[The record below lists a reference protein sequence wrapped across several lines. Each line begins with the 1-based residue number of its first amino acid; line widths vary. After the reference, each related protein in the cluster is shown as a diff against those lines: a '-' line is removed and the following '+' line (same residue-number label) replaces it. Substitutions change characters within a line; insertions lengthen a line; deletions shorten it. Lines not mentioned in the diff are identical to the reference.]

1 MTNAL
6 YRNRWLIA
14 YGNFIFHYRNTV
26 FPLTLVALLVV
37 FPPARPAETG
47 ENFAIDLLALLVA
60 FLGESIRI
68 LTVGLEYIKRG
79 GLNRRI
85 YASNLVTHGVFAHCR
100 NPLYLGNV
108 LLALALLTIS
118 DDRIVLIIGAPLVIV
133 TYVAIV
139 AAEEHFLKDNF
150 GAEFD
155 EYCSRTNRWWPE
167 FAGFAETMRSM
178 RFNWQRVL
186 LKETNT
192 IYGWIV
198 LACLVEAFAEHF
210 TGLFQDLDFKV
221 YLAMAV
227 IATVCF
233 LIIRV
238 LKWTHTLRSS
248 A

>member
-37 FPPARPAETG
+37 FPPGGPAESG
-47 ENFAIDLLALLVA
+47 ENFAVDLFALLVA
-60 FLGESIRI
+60 ILGESLRV

-85 YASNLVTHGVFAHCR
+85 YASNLVTHGMFAHCR
-100 NPLYLGNV
+100 NPLYLGNL
-108 LLALALLTIS
+108 LLALALLTVS
-118 DDRIVLIIGAPLVIV
+118 DDLVVLSIGAPLALV

-139 AAEEHFLKDNF
+139 AAEEQFLADKF
-150 GAEFD
+150 GAEFED
-155 EYCSRTNRWWPE
+155 YCAHTNRWFPRL
-167 FAGFAETMRSM
+167 AGFGQTMRSM

-198 LACLVEAFAEHF
+198 LACLLEAIAERF
-210 TGLFQDLDFKV
+210 TGLFEDLDFKV
-221 YLAMAV
+221 YFAMAV
-227 IATVCF
+227 IATAFF
-233 LIIRV
+233 LVIRV
-238 LKWTHTLRSS
+238 LKWTHMLRS